1 MPSRPSGGPLESVVV
16 RPPSSSITRG
26 KSDQKRLCIYL
37 IFPELTYRSAALLIL
52 PQLPGNRPASNP
64 KGTPLTTLI
73 TFTDTGEHDEFG
85 VTSGAGMRHISI
97 REVTGRDILAGK
109 SDGLRDFPKL
119 LDAVEQTSPG
129 ETVVLDWD
137 GIEIATASYFGTTL
151 IALLRMAM
159 ASELDC
165 YFVVTNLNRT
175 CIDELKL
182 VLELLGLVVL
192 TGEWTN
198 GGIRKTQ
205 VLGSL
210 DASYAETLGAI
221 QKSVS
226 ASATEL
232 HTANR
237 GRSGIGKTGWINRL
251 SNLHR
256 LRLIRKERVGREYK
270 FHALS

>member
-1 MPSRPSGGPLESVVV
+1 
-16 RPPSSSITRG
+16 
-26 KSDQKRLCIYL
+26 
-37 IFPELTYRSAALLIL
+37 
-52 PQLPGNRPASNP
+52 
-64 KGTPLTTLI
+64 LTTLI